1 MRLYKVIAIAKRD
14 YVATVRTKA
23 FIFGLVLAPVLFGG
37 GSIAMSFL
45 GGKPELKDRHVA
57 ILDRTGVVAGPV
69 ASAAKDKN
77 DREMFDRKT
86 HLQIEPRYIFEAVA
100 PAADA
105 KAQLLTLSDRV
116 RRGEL
121 AAFLEIGKD
130 LLKTPAA
137 SDDSGDENTGPDK
150 RVSYYA
156 NTGGIDE
163 LRIWLNGPIYD
174 GVRMARLE
182 QAGVNV
188 SRIKGFSAGVPIE
201 GLSLV
206 ERDEKTGEVRPARK
220 RREMEGFFVPF
231 AVAMILAMIVMV
243 GSAPMLQSVTQDKSQ
258 RIVETLLGAVSP
270 LELMSGKVLGSVG
283 VSVTSSM
290 LYVVA
295 GVIAVNALGLFGLL
309 PMSIIPWF
317 YVYLLTDVVMLCSL
331 AAALGSCCS
340 TPQDAQ
346 NLAIVLLIP
355 VLVPMFTLV
364 AVLRNANGPLATAMS
379 LVPPFTPV
387 LMLLRQATP
396 GGVPAWQPWVG
407 LCGALIFA
415 ALTVWAASRIFRV
428 AILMQGKPPRL
439 GQMARWAIKG

>member
-1 MRLYKVIAIAKRD
+1 MRLHKVITIAKRD
-14 YVATVRTKA
+14 YLATVRTKA

-45 GGKPELKDRHVA
+45 GGKPELKDRHIAIVDHSGLVA
-57 ILDRTGVVAGPV
+57 TALV
-69 ASAAKDKN
+69 SAANEKN
-77 DREMFDRKT
+77 GLEMFEKKT
-86 HLQIEPRYIFEAVA
+86 HLQIQPRYVFEIVA
-100 PAADA
+100 PVADA
-105 KAQLLTLSDRV
+105 KTQLLALSDRA

-121 AAFLEIGKD
+121 AAFLEIGRD
-130 LLKTPAA
+130 VLKAPAA
-137 SDDSGDENTGPDK
+137 VDDNGDEKTDPNK

-156 NTGGIDE
+156 NAGGIDE
-163 LRIWLNGPIYD
+163 TRMWLAGAIND
-174 GVRMARLE
+174 GVRVARLE
-182 QAGVNV
+182 QAGVNIG
-188 SRIKGFSAGVPIE
+188 RIRGYSAGVPFE
-201 GLSLV
+201 GFSLV
-206 ERDEKTGEVRPARK
+206 ERDEKTGQVREAQK
-220 RREMEGFFVPF
+220 RRGMEGFFVSF

-295 GVIAVNALGLFGLL
+295 GVIAVNALGLVGLL

-317 YVYLLTDVVMLCSL
+317 YVYLLCDVIMLCSL

-346 NLAIVLLIP
+346 NLAIVLLMP
-355 VLVPMFTLV
+355 VLIPMFTMV
-364 AVLRNANGPLATAMS
+364 AVLRSANGPLATVMS
-379 LVPPFTPV
+379 LIPPFTPI

-396 GGVPAWQPWVG
+396 GGVPAWEPWVG
-407 LCGALIFA
+407 LCGVLVFA
-415 ALTVWAASRIFRV
+415 AATVWAASRIFRV
-428 AILMQGKPPRL
+428 AILMQGKPPKL
-439 GQMARWAIKG
+439 GQIAHWAIRG